1 MKKLLFVLLLS
12 FATTGFSQTTRA
24 NTRTQAYYHF
34 SKARMLDD
42 QGQGTQAIDEYKK
55 ALELDPN
62 NSLIFSEMA
71 ESYLRNNRLREAV
84 DVAQKAIQADR
95 DNIEAHKILS
105 TVYLQVIGRANAQ
118 QPPSTE
124 TINNAIHEFEE
135 IIRIDPTE
143 RQSFLMLGRLYQI
156 KGERD
161 KAADIYKK
169 FLGVEPGSEDGV
181 TALAKLHMD
190 AGNDKEAVEL
200 LENFVKQRPDSDSAF
215 QTLGEAYSDMQEYA
229 KAAEAYRR
237 AIELDS
243 DNVEIKKAEAQ
254 ALYLANDID
263 NAAKKYEDLIKTEP
277 EDGVARLRLGQS
289 DRRQMK
295 YDLARQNL
303 EKASQ
308 AFPDSIEIQF
318 NLVLL
323 DRDEGRLEDALKLA
337 NDLLKKTEKANGRYT
352 EAEKQNRRVFLIN
365 QAILNQTLGN
375 YNEAVRTFTEVK
387 SLTNEKDGRV
397 DALIVET
404 YRLGKNLDKALQQT
418 DQALLETPASRQLR
432 MLRADLV
439 AEKGRVDEGIKALQ
453 QLQKGNEEDFRKAL
467 EIQKDDPAV
476 LNYLGFMFADRG
488 IRLEEAE
495 TMIQKAVQADPT
507 NGAYLDSLGWVY
519 FKLNRLDRAEEYLKK
534 AIIFLNTDSNI
545 HDHLG
550 DLYFKTKRY
559 DEART
564 EWNKTL
570 QLSTEQ
576 EEIDRVKKKLD
587 ELKTTKAAKK

>member
-1 MKKLLFVLLLS
+1 MNRRFFVLLLVLAS
-12 FATTGFSQTTRA
+12 ATTCFGQASQAQT
-24 NTRTQAYYHF
+24 NTRSQAYYHF
-34 SKARMLDD
+34 SRARILDE
-42 QGQGTQAIDEYKK
+42 QGQAGQAIDEYKK

-84 DVAQKAIQADR
+84 DAAQKAIQADQ
-95 DNIEAHKILS
+95 DNIEAHKLLT

-118 QPPSTE
+118 QPPSAE

-161 KAADIYKK
+161 RAADIYKK
-169 FLGVEPGSEDGV
+169 FLGIEPGSEEGV

-229 KAAEAYRR
+229 KAAEAYKR
-237 AIELDS
+237 AGELDP
-243 DNVEIKKAEAQ
+243 DNVEIKKALAQ
-254 ALYLANDID
+254 ALFLANDFD
-263 NAAKKYEDLIKTEP
+263 NAAKKYEDLVKTEP
-277 EDGVARLRLGQS
+277 EDGVARLRLGQIY
-289 DRRQMK
+289 RQQMK

-387 SLTNEKDGRV
+387 SLTNEKYGRV

-404 YRLGKNLDKALQQT
+404 YRLAKNLDKALQQT
-418 DQALLETPASRQLR
+418 DQALLETPGSRQLR

-439 AEKGRVDEGIKALQ
+439 AEKGRVGRDQ
-453 QLQKGNEEDFRKAL
+453 SS
-467 EIQKDDPAV
+467 
-476 LNYLGFMFADRG
+476 
-488 IRLEEAE
+488 
-495 TMIQKAVQADPT
+495 PT
-507 NGAYLDSLGWVY
+507 
-519 FKLNRLDRAEEYLKK
+519 
-534 AIIFLNTDSNI
+534 I
-545 HDHLG
+545 
-550 DLYFKTKRY
+550 
-559 DEART
+559 
-564 EWNKTL
+564 
-570 QLSTEQ
+570 
-576 EEIDRVKKKLD
+576 
-587 ELKTTKAAKK
+587 